1 MLKADLRI
9 VDWKCGARTLRHT
22 ECQRSIL
29 LKRRPLI
36 DAQITSMTAMTCVD
50 PSFPDAL
57 RELVMLVHCHQHD
70 AGRPK
75 DSRLEAWKLA
85 LAPTN
90 SAPGELKLSVEQRIN
105 ELLGPLS
112 AECLAD
118 VNGWTC
124 KRHVGGQKVQNSA
137 KMMQELVKSN
147 TYSDDAEL
155 EYLLR
160 VMEWN
165 RTCDIHQSSKH
176 FKWVAEWK
184 RDITVAI
191 SWQKGAID
199 QPAPKS
205 PFRGLQGSKKAPAEC
220 NAVVALQK
228 KGNPESIGTLLVGPT
243 SLSPARNQSSDPA
256 LYWPKEYNTC
266 TFDIVAC
273 ASHVANPW
281 NSQGL
286 IGAEISRPLDA
297 EDVHDGYVYTY
308 GVEGNAGFIK
318 IGHTR
323 RRIVERLH
331 EWSFHCNRRTKLLYP
346 SNAAI
351 DPGATPSDASVAE
364 LGTPTTLVPH
374 ARRVEALCHAE
385 LDHRRI
391 RIYCNGCL
399 KQHIEW
405 FDVSAEEVIAIIRKW
420 SKWMAT
426 RPYKILSL
434 KSGPKTLKYGLQVAS
449 KPSEDQGVGYAI
461 QDGRSMPPTI
471 QVTNSIK
478 GLAHLDEGLLQHF
491 LERHHE
497 GRIWYFDEA
506 RNPFRFDGDA
516 LVPGEDEFGNAD
528 LIASSFSGARQNIF
542 SPLTDPV
549 TLRHLAGCFAW
560 ASEVPPI
567 FTDKII
573 LRPYKSFLHSVVAEL
588 SRLDTVAAV
597 KQQASFVSSVSH
609 ELRSPLHGI
618 LGAAELL
625 AETDL
630 DDFQKGLAD
639 TVRACGSTLQDTLS
653 NMLSYAKINDFE
665 QKYHRN
671 TPLPQSPTP
680 TPELITR
687 QTTSQR
693 VAEDSED
700 EDYTAAFGS
709 YTTPPAAT
717 KQQEIARAAELDDFM
732 KADIALSIAL
742 RTCRCSGG
750 LILARRVGQR
760 WQRLLI
766 TSSQYL
772 A

>member
-1 MLKADLRI
+1 MLYTTPAPLEPPESHASRRSVATAAISILPTPPGTPSLPPRGVKAVPIRVTAPLSAISSSQPAGHDQASSQANATPAADATKSSPQRTARAAPSRSLAMLKADLRL

-36 DAQITSMTAMTCVD
+36 DAQITSMTALTCVD

-124 KRHVGGQKVQNSA
+124 KRHIGGQKVQNSA
-137 KMMQELVKSN
+137 KTMQELVKSN

-176 FKWVAEWK
+176 IKWVAEWK
-184 RDITVAI
+184 RDITGAI

-205 PFRGLQGSKKAPAEC
+205 PLRGLQGSKKALAEC

-243 SLSPARNQSSDPA
+243 SPSPAKNQSSDPA
-256 LYWPKEYNTC
+256 LYWPKEYNTS
-266 TFDIVAC
+266 C

-286 IGAEISRPLDA
+286 IRAEISRPLDSD
-297 EDVHDGYVYTY
+297 DVHDGYVYAY
-308 GVEGNAGFIK
+308 GVEGNDGFIK
-318 IGHTR
+318 IGYTR

-405 FDVSAEEVIAIIRKW
+405 FDVSAEEVIAIIMKW

-434 KSGPKTLKYGLQVAS
+434 KSGPKWVLKAG
-449 KPSEDQGVGYAI
+449 
-461 QDGRSMPPTI
+461 
-471 QVTNSIK
+471 
-478 GLAHLDEGLLQHF
+478 
-491 LERHHE
+491 ER
-497 GRIWYFDEA
+497 
-506 RNPFRFDGDA
+506 
-516 LVPGEDEFGNAD
+516 
-528 LIASSFSGARQNIF
+528 
-542 SPLTDPV
+542 
-549 TLRHLAGCFAW
+549 
-560 ASEVPPI
+560 
-567 FTDKII
+567 
-573 LRPYKSFLHSVVAEL
+573 
-588 SRLDTVAAV
+588 
-597 KQQASFVSSVSH
+597 
-609 ELRSPLHGI
+609 
-618 LGAAELL
+618 
-625 AETDL
+625 
-630 DDFQKGLAD
+630 
-639 TVRACGSTLQDTLS
+639 
-653 NMLSYAKINDFE
+653 
-665 QKYHRN
+665 
-671 TPLPQSPTP
+671 QS
-680 TPELITR
+680 LNR
-687 QTTSQR
+687 
-693 VAEDSED
+693 
-700 EDYTAAFGS
+700 
-709 YTTPPAAT
+709 
-717 KQQEIARAAELDDFM
+717 M
-732 KADIALSIAL
+732 
-742 RTCRCSGG
+742 
-750 LILARRVGQR
+750 
-760 WQRLLI
+760 
-766 TSSQYL
+766 
-772 A
+772 